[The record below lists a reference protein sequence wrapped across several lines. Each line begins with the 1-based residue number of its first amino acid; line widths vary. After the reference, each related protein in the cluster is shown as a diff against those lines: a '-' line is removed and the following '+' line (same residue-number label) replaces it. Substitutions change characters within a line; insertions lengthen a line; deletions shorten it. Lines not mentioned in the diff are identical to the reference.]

1 MARAGHT
8 PAMRRFAI
16 MFGVLAVACGGG
28 APESAPPKS
37 PAAPPAATEVTS
49 SPAPRVLRRADVKQ
63 TVRAGLGAF
72 LQRIQFEDRPV
83 FEGGRFKGFK
93 VAALTGDPS
102 FWAGVD
108 LKPGDVVMRVNGKP
122 IERPEQALAVFHSL
136 ESAPELRVSTDRAG
150 EARELVFP
158 IDGPAEPSSQPNR

>member
-1 MARAGHT
+1 MRKLVIAS
-8 PAMRRFAI
+8 AMLIF
-16 MFGVLAVACGGG
+16 ACGGG
-28 APESAPPKS
+28 SSETAPPKA
-37 PAAPPAATEVTS
+37 PAAPPAPTEITS

-63 TVRAGLGAF
+63 TVRAGLGTF
-72 LQRIQFEDRPV
+72 LQRIQFEGRAV

-136 ESAPELRVSTDRAG
+136 ETAPEIRVATERAG
-150 EARELVFP
+150 EPRELVFP
-158 IDGPAEPSSQPNR
+158 IDGAAEPAR